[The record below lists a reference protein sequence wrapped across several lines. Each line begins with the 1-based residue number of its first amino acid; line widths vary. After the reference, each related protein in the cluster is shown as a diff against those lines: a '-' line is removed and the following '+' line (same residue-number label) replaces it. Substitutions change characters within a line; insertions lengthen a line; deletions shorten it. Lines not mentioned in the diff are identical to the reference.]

1 MQTIHQPHLDA
12 INNPSSSSKKVAL
25 SYLKQF
31 LLTASMQVLSNPFL
45 LLFQTFL
52 SLKFILQTNASNM
65 KQKKYI

>member
-52 SLKFILQTNASNM
+52 SLKFI
-65 KQKKYI
+65 